1 MYDILI
7 LSIFCPHYRCN
18 WQINSRYKINAYYI
32 FIIILNFI
40 TNTKRMSKSIKIDV
54 EKHKTI
60 SVSFQLISVA
70 TIKEIREEDYQ
81 QWRGTAET
89 VPILVTKAD
98 RQPVMA
104 VLPWK
109 KLQALIGLERS
120 TDGEQRK
127 AGPAD
132 G

>member
-1 MYDILI
+1 MGRSERAKGHRFEREIAKDFQDAGYPNACRQLEYQENTAFGVDLDNTGVY
-7 LSIFCPHYRCN
+7 LVQCK
-18 WQINSRYKINAYYI
+18 SR
-32 FIIILNFI
+32 
-40 TNTKRMSKSIKIDV
+40 
-54 EKHKTI
+54 KTY
-60 SVSFQLISVA
+60 VSVA

-98 RQPVMA
+98 RQPVRA